1 MVEEI
6 KSAFEGIKTEVN
18 GAIESAKAENAV
30 AVDSLKSELEEL
42 KSQVSVVKDAADKL
56 EAKNN
61 RIKMN
66 ENQVKGFNVVLGEA
80 IEKNAELI
88 GKVGA
93 GEMKSTKFN
102 LDTKAVGTMTEA
114 ANLTGDIPRSY
125 ANQVYA
131 LPARKVHVR
140 SLLPVGTISTGLF
153 TFPKET
159 GGEGA
164 PAVQTQGSAK
174 AQVDFDITMSDAA
187 AQFIAGYT
195 RISRQMLDDVPAMT
209 SFLQSRLLEKYLV
222 AEDAQLLSGDGS
234 APDLQGILG
243 VASAYAGSETVYVA
257 QLVSAVGQVEAA
269 NYQAN
274 GILVNPTDWAT
285 ILLTQNTNAPYSLPG
300 AVVVGPDGSLNICG
314 IPVYKST
321 AIAAGTF
328 LVGDWAMGA
337 QIMQRDGIS
346 VQFSE
351 NDQDNFIKNLI
362 TVRVEARIAFPIY
375 YNAAFVTGTFG
386 TAGV

>member
-18 GAIESAKAENAV
+18 GAIETAKAESAV

-56 EAKNN
+56 EAKSN
-61 RIKMN
+61 RKTMN
-66 ENQVKGFNVVLGEA
+66 ENQVKGFNATLAES
-80 IEKNAELI
+80 IEKNADIL
-88 GKVGA
+88 GKLGR
-93 GEMKSTKFN
+93 GEMKHTSFT
-102 LDTKAVGTMTEA
+102 LDTKAVGNMTEA
-114 ANLTGDIPRSY
+114 VNLTGDIPRAY

-131 LPARKVHVR
+131 LPSRKVHVR
-140 SLLPVGTISTGLF
+140 SLLPVGSISQGLF
-153 TFPKET
+153 TFPLET

-164 PAVQTQGSAK
+164 PAAQTQGSAK
-174 AQVDFDITMSDAA
+174 AQVDFDITMTNAP
-187 AQFIAGYT
+187 AQVIAGYV

-209 SFLQSRLLEKYLV
+209 SFLQARLLEKYLV
-222 AEDAQLLSGDGS
+222 AEDAQLLSGSGS
-234 APDLQGILG
+234 GVNLQGITG
-243 VASAYAGSETVYVA
+243 VASAFAGAATVDVE
-257 QLVSAVGQVEAA
+257 QLVQSIAQVEAS
-269 NYQAN
+269 NYTAN
-274 GILVNPTDWAT
+274 GILINPTDWANIINT
-285 ILLTQNTNAPYSLPG
+285 KNTNSAYSLPG
-300 AVVVGPDGSLNICG
+300 STVVTTDGQLSIAG

-321 AIAAGTF
+321 AIAADKF

-351 NDQDNFIKNLI
+351 FDGNNFTENMI

-375 YNAAFVTGTFG
+375 YAGAFVYGDFG
-386 TAGV
+386 NVA